1 MKQAL
6 NQISMRCNLQVLQ
19 EVVQMRKGDLAATQR
34 FVEQQA
40 EVSMSLKQAAER
52 QVEASEQ
59 FLAVATSA
67 EKMYSAEATRLGEAG
82 KVRPG
87 VLPLH
92 LQVAHGHIYIP
103 AQLDAENKLL

>member
-1 MKQAL
+1 
-6 NQISMRCNLQVLQ
+6 
-19 EVVQMRKGDLAATQR
+19 MRKGDLAATQC

-40 EVSMSLKQAAER
+40 AVSMSLKQAAER
-52 QVEASEQ
+52 QVEAAERQVEAAEQ